1 MEESN
6 SKFIGEQIERIKS
19 KLVEAKQIDKD
30 LKVFGASSHKYIL
43 GEVVNAE
50 DILKFE
56 NEYSVE
62 LPNCYKAFLMN
73 IGNGGESFSSSAAG
87 PFYGIY
93 PLGKNVND
101 LIYEN
106 TKEYLKGDCILYPKM
121 SDEYWDDLIEKTEE
135 DTISDD
141 DYEKELGKI
150 YGGILPV
157 GEQGC
162 SCYHAIVLNG
172 EFKGRVVNINSERY
186 NPQFTFELNFLDW
199 YERWLDE
206 VISGD
211 LMQDNVGWFGYKIG
225 GSLQDILK
233 MYFLTNDDEV
243 KSDCLTGIL
252 IKQKLDAETLDI
264 IEEEYKISNG
274 EIQKELLQILA
285 KFDYERAYPYLVDFA
300 DVSLLH
306 VFQFVFWY
314 AKDKSSDWLGVIE
327 ANIEMINDD
336 ETFSFCAYLL
346 KEMNIDYSYL
356 IVPFTES
363 DNESIKVT
371 TYYMLGQLSNK
382 NNYIDAFIVG
392 LNDRSN
398 RVIHTALQALNG
410 VEDKKLLKHYKS
422 IAERFPVEQDY
433 ILVNLNHRLKPL
445 GLSNTTIKDLV
456 LDA

>member
-1 MEESN
+1 MEELN
-6 SKFIGEQIERIKS
+6 NKFITEQIERIKS
-19 KLVEAKQIDKD
+19 KLVEAKTTDKD
-30 LKVFGASSHKYIL
+30 LKVFGASSHKYVL
-43 GEVVNAE
+43 GEVVSKE

-56 NEYSVE
+56 TQYNIE

-73 IGNGGESFSSSAAG
+73 VGNGGESFSSSGAG

-93 PLGKNVND
+93 PFGKNVNE

-106 TKEYLKGDCILYPKM
+106 TKEYLKEDCMLYPKM
-121 SDEYWDDLIEKTEE
+121 TDEYWDDLIENIEE
-135 DTISDD
+135 DTICDKE
-141 DYEKELGKI
+141 YEKELGRI
-150 YGGILPV
+150 YGGILPI

-199 YERWLDE
+199 YERWLAE

-211 LMQDNVGWFGYKIG
+211 LMQDKAGWFGYRMG
-225 GSLQDILK
+225 GSLEDILK
-233 MYFLTNDDEV
+233 MYFSANDDGV
-243 KSDCLTGIL
+243 KSDCLAGIL
-252 IKQKLDAETLDI
+252 IKQNIDSETLDI
-264 IEEEYKISNG
+264 IEEQYKVSDG
-274 EIQKELLQILA
+274 EIKKELLQILA

-327 ANIEMINDD
+327 SNMETINDD
-336 ETFSFCAYLL
+336 ETFSFCVYLL
-346 KEMNIDYSYL
+346 REMNIDYSYL
-356 IVPFTES
+356 IIPFTQRN
-363 DNESIKVT
+363 NESIKVT

-382 NNYIDAFIVG
+382 ENYIDTFIIG
-392 LNDRSN
+392 LNDKSN
-398 RVIHTALQALNG
+398 RVVHTALQALAG